1 VGNMRASNGGE
12 RRSYYD
18 FRMTLVMVT
27 LVPAKMRVGSAF
39 GDSHPVVARMV
50 ITPVNSQDLF
60 HIRFASLSGE

>member
-1 VGNMRASNGGE
+1 MRASNGGE

-39 GDSHPVVARMV
+39 GDKS
-50 ITPVNSQDLF
+50 
-60 HIRFASLSGE
+60 SGSREDGDYAG